1 MSAQSGS
8 SLFQRRYRPFWL
20 AGAAVVGVAAYSVYW
35 FARLA
40 EFEATM
46 EAMVN
51 GQGPVQVSAE
61 SISYSGFPYRLSAE
75 FNGVTV
81 TRAGLDYTLT
91 VKAPKLTIERQP
103 WKRALHLGFFQTPTL
118 TLSAPSVMGGVALEG
133 TGSEGRFSL
142 MLKNGHVERL
152 STVLDDARI
161 TGSPWLQTPLTAA
174 KLELHGRE
182 VAALRRPV
190 SPNDILAAE
199 EARKAAAAAEGPGK
213 APTPPAFLEMIV
225 NGEKVQLGQGEPLT
239 LMASLALTGEPRAS
253 DITGSFLEAWRA
265 ASGTLEVNT
274 LTLSTN
280 AKDDLV
286 LAKATFAMDGQH
298 RLMAGGTISTPCPAA
313 IAGLFGQTLESQP
326 QGRVQ
331 GLIALPFQALS
342 GKFTLQQPLTE
353 WPTLAQNQDAQC
365 PDLRR

>member
-20 AGAAVVGVAAYSVYW
+20 AGAAVIGVAAYSVYW

-75 FNGVTV
+75 FRTVTV
-81 TRAGLDYTLT
+81 KRAGLDYTLM

-103 WKRALHLGFFQTPTL
+103 WKSSLHLGFFETPTL
-118 TLSAPSVMGGVALEG
+118 TLAAPGVLDGVTLEG

-182 VAALRRPV
+182 VAALRRPAN
-190 SPNDILAAE
+190 PNDILAAD
-199 EARKAAAAAEGPGK
+199 EARKAAASAEGPGR

-239 LMASLALTGEPRAS
+239 LMASLAATGEPRAAEL
-253 DITGSFLEAWRA
+253 GSSFVEAWREA
-265 ASGTLEVNT
+265 GGTMEMNT
-274 LTLSTN
+274 LTLSTA

-286 LAKATFAMDGQH
+286 LARGTFALDRQH
-298 RLMAGGTISTPCPAA
+298 RLMAGGTVSTPCPAV
-313 IAGLFGQTLESQP
+313 IAGLFGQTLEGQP
-326 QGRVQ
+326 AGRVQ
-331 GLIALPFQALS
+331 GLIALPFQALN
-342 GKFTLQQPLTE
+342 GKFTLQQPQTE
-353 WPTLAQNQDAQC
+353 WPTPAQNQDAQC